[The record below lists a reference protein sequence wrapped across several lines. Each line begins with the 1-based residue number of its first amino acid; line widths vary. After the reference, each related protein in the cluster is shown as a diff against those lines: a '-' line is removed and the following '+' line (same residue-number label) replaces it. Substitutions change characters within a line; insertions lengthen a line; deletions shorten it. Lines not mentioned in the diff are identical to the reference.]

1 MYKRDYLSYP
11 DYNNPNFVND
21 ISRKA
26 EFNLNKIKLNKDNQC
41 DNENFELANH
51 QRLLK
56 NFVNNYT
63 PYKSLLLFH
72 GVGVGKTC
80 SGVTISES
88 FRDTYVRNNKKI
100 IIVRKSGLNQ
110 GWMDTIYD
118 PEKGE
123 YVNRSI
129 IFKNWKEEAID
140 ILGGTRCGK
149 IPFKERSSLTPEQ
162 LAEQRTIRCYR
173 LLYGILSF
181 KGTKANGE
189 DHEVANLPVL
199 WRVTGTAFAPVGSA
213 LDQVNKRKKL
223 MFTTTFSI
231 DSKRQ
236 KKGGNVFYIPEISVN
251 ADANL
256 EMSKEDMET
265 LTVFQDIINTENA
278 EVVDLY
284 KAAKKGQPTSSDG
297 ESAKVVK
304 QVEDPVEVLS
314 N

>member
-1 MYKRDYLSYP
+1 MKNEIANI
-11 DYNNPNFVND
+11 NNMSDEQIKQAIGQDDGSSNG
-21 ISRKA
+21 ISIPRLGINRSP
-26 EFNLNKIKLNKDNQC
+26 EDDDGNQ
-41 DNENFELANH
+41 LPVGH
-51 QRLLK
+51 
-56 NFVNNYT
+56 
-63 PYKSLLLFH
+63 LFTYDSS
-72 GVGVGKTC
+72 VGQNVFGKP
-80 SGVTISES
+80 VTFRPFISAMQ
-88 FRDTYVRNNKKI
+88 Y
-100 IIVRKSGLNQ
+100 
-110 GWMDTIYD
+110 MHYD

-140 ILGGTRCGK
+140 ILGGVKCGK
-149 IPFKERSSLTPEQ
+149 VPFKERPSLTQEQ

-181 KGTKANGE
+181 KGKKANGE
-189 DHEVANLPVL
+189 DHEIANLPVL

-236 KKGGNVFYIPEISVN
+236 KKGGNVYYTPEISVN

-256 EMSKEDMET
+256 QMSKEDMET
-265 LTVFQDIINTENA
+265 LTVFQDIINTEND

-284 KAAKKGQPTSSDG
+284 KAAKKGQSTSSDG
-297 ESAKVVK
+297 ESAKVIK

>member
-1 MYKRDYLSYP
+1 M
-11 DYNNPNFVND
+11 
-21 ISRKA
+21 
-26 EFNLNKIKLNKDNQC
+26 
-41 DNENFELANH
+41 DNEIANINNMSDE
-51 QRLLK
+51 QIKQAIGQDDGSSSGISIPRLGINRSPEDDDGNQLP
-56 NFVNNYT
+56 VGH
-63 PYKSLLLFH
+63 LFTYDSS
-72 GVGVGKTC
+72 VGQNVFGKP
-80 SGVTISES
+80 VTFRPFISAMQ
-88 FRDTYVRNNKKI
+88 Y
-100 IIVRKSGLNQ
+100 
-110 GWMDTIYD
+110 MHYD

-149 IPFKERSSLTPEQ
+149 VPFKERTSLTPEQ

-181 KGTKANGE
+181 KGKKANGE
-189 DHEVANLPVL
+189 DHEVANLPAL

-256 EMSKEDMET
+256 QMSKEDMET
-265 LTVFQDIINTENA
+265 LTVFQDTINTENT

-284 KAAKKGQPTSSDG
+284 KAAKKGQSTSSDG
-297 ESAKVVK
+297 ESAKVIK

-314 N
+314 S

>member
-1 MYKRDYLSYP
+1 M
-11 DYNNPNFVND
+11 
-21 ISRKA
+21 
-26 EFNLNKIKLNKDNQC
+26 
-41 DNENFELANH
+41 DNEIANINNMSDE
-51 QRLLK
+51 QIKQAIGQDDGSSSGISIPRLGINRSPEDDDGNQLP
-56 NFVNNYT
+56 VGH
-63 PYKSLLLFH
+63 LFTYDSS
-72 GVGVGKTC
+72 VGQNVFGKP
-80 SGVTISES
+80 VTFRPFISAMQ
-88 FRDTYVRNNKKI
+88 Y
-100 IIVRKSGLNQ
+100 
-110 GWMDTIYD
+110 MHYD

-181 KGTKANGE
+181 KGKKANGE

-256 EMSKEDMET
+256 QMSKEDMET
-265 LTVFQDIINTENA
+265 LTVFQDVINTENA
-278 EVVDLY
+278 EVVELY

>member
-1 MYKRDYLSYP
+1 MSNEIANINNMSDEQIKQAIGQDDGSSGGIRIPRLGINRSPEDDDGNQLPVGHLFTYDASVGQNVFGKPITFRPFLSAMQYM
-11 DYNNPNFVND
+11 
-21 ISRKA
+21 
-26 EFNLNKIKLNKDNQC
+26 
-41 DNENFELANH
+41 H
-51 QRLLK
+51 
-56 NFVNNYT
+56 
-63 PYKSLLLFH
+63 
-72 GVGVGKTC
+72 
-80 SGVTISES
+80 
-88 FRDTYVRNNKKI
+88 
-100 IIVRKSGLNQ
+100 
-110 GWMDTIYD
+110 YD

-149 IPFKERSSLTPEQ
+149 VPFKERTSLTPEQ

-181 KGTKANGE
+181 KGKKANGE

-236 KKGGNVFYIPEISVN
+236 KKGGNVYYTPEISVN

-256 EMSKEDMET
+256 QMSKEDMET
-265 LTVFQDIINTENA
+265 LTVFQDTINTENA

-284 KAAKKGQPTSSDG
+284 KAAKKGQSTSSDG

-304 QVEDPVEVLS
+304 QVEDPIEVLS

>member
-1 MYKRDYLSYP
+1 MENEIANIKNMSDEQIMQAIGQDDGSSSGIKIPRLGINRSPEDDDGNQLPVGHLFTYDSSVGQNVFGKPVTFRP
-11 DYNNPNFVND
+11 F
-21 ISRKA
+21 ISA
-26 EFNLNKIKLNKDNQC
+26 MQYM
-41 DNENFELANH
+41 H
-51 QRLLK
+51 
-56 NFVNNYT
+56 
-63 PYKSLLLFH
+63 
-72 GVGVGKTC
+72 
-80 SGVTISES
+80 
-88 FRDTYVRNNKKI
+88 
-100 IIVRKSGLNQ
+100 
-110 GWMDTIYD
+110 YD
-118 PEKGE
+118 PEKSE

-149 IPFKERSSLTPEQ
+149 VPFKERSSLTPEQ

-173 LLYGILSF
+173 LIYGLLSF
-181 KGTKANGE
+181 KGKKANGE

-213 LDQVNKRKKL
+213 IDQVNKRKKL

-236 KKGGNVFYIPEISVN
+236 KKGGNVYYTPEISVN

-256 EMSKEDMET
+256 QMSKEDMET
-265 LTVFQDIINTENA
+265 LTVFQDIINTENS

-284 KAAKKGQPTSSDG
+284 KVAKKGQPTSSDG
-297 ESAKVVK
+297 ESAKVIK

>member
-1 MYKRDYLSYP
+1 MKNEIANI
-11 DYNNPNFVND
+11 NNMSDEQIKQAIGQDDGSSSGVNIPRLGINRSPED
-21 ISRKA
+21 
-26 EFNLNKIKLNKDNQC
+26 DDGNQ
-41 DNENFELANH
+41 LPVGH
-51 QRLLK
+51 
-56 NFVNNYT
+56 
-63 PYKSLLLFH
+63 LFTYDA
-72 GVGVGKTC
+72 GVGQNVFGKP
-80 SGVTISES
+80 VTFRPFISAMQ
-88 FRDTYVRNNKKI
+88 Y
-100 IIVRKSGLNQ
+100 
-110 GWMDTIYD
+110 MHYD

-181 KGTKANGE
+181 KGIKANGE

-236 KKGGNVFYIPEISVN
+236 KKGGNVYYTPEISVN

-256 EMSKEDMET
+256 QMSKEDMET

-284 KAAKKGQPTSSDG
+284 KAAKKGQSTSSDG

>member
-1 MYKRDYLSYP
+1 MENEIANIKNMSNEQIMQAIGQDDGSSNGIRIPRLGINRSPEDDDGNQLPVGHLFTYDSSVGQNVFGKPVTFRP
-11 DYNNPNFVND
+11 F
-21 ISRKA
+21 ISA
-26 EFNLNKIKLNKDNQC
+26 MQYM
-41 DNENFELANH
+41 H
-51 QRLLK
+51 
-56 NFVNNYT
+56 
-63 PYKSLLLFH
+63 
-72 GVGVGKTC
+72 
-80 SGVTISES
+80 
-88 FRDTYVRNNKKI
+88 
-100 IIVRKSGLNQ
+100 
-110 GWMDTIYD
+110 YD

-140 ILGGTRCGK
+140 ILGGVKCGK
-149 IPFKERSSLTPEQ
+149 VPFKERPSLTPEQ

-189 DHEVANLPVL
+189 DHTLANLPVL

-236 KKGGNVFYIPEISVN
+236 KKGGNVYYTPEISVN
-251 ADANL
+251 ADANIQ
-256 EMSKEDMET
+256 MSKEDMET
-265 LTVFQDIINTENA
+265 LTVFQDIINTEND

-284 KAAKKGQPTSSDG
+284 KAAKKGQSTSSDG
-297 ESAKVVK
+297 ESAKVIK

>member
-1 MYKRDYLSYP
+1 M
-11 DYNNPNFVND
+11 
-21 ISRKA
+21 
-26 EFNLNKIKLNKDNQC
+26 
-41 DNENFELANH
+41 DNEIANI
-51 QRLLK
+51 
-56 NFVNNYT
+56 NNMSDEQI
-63 PYKSLLLFH
+63 KQAIGQDDGSS
-72 GVGVGKTC
+72 
-80 SGVTISES
+80 SGVSIPRLGINRSPEDDDGNQLPVGHLFTYDASVGQNVFGKPVTFRPFISAMQ
-88 FRDTYVRNNKKI
+88 Y
-100 IIVRKSGLNQ
+100 
-110 GWMDTIYD
+110 MHYD

-149 IPFKERSSLTPEQ
+149 VPFKERTSLTPEQ

-181 KGTKANGE
+181 KGKKANGE

-236 KKGGNVFYIPEISVN
+236 KKGGNVYYTPEISVN

-256 EMSKEDMET
+256 QMSKEDMET

>member
-1 MYKRDYLSYP
+1 MKNEIANI
-11 DYNNPNFVND
+11 NNMSDEQIKQAIGQDDGSSNG
-21 ISRKA
+21 ISIPRLGINRSP
-26 EFNLNKIKLNKDNQC
+26 EDDDGNQ
-41 DNENFELANH
+41 LPVGH
-51 QRLLK
+51 
-56 NFVNNYT
+56 
-63 PYKSLLLFH
+63 LFTYDSS
-72 GVGVGKTC
+72 VGQNVFGKP
-80 SGVTISES
+80 VTFRPFISAMQ
-88 FRDTYVRNNKKI
+88 Y
-100 IIVRKSGLNQ
+100 
-110 GWMDTIYD
+110 MHYD

-140 ILGGTRCGK
+140 ILGGVKCGK
-149 IPFKERSSLTPEQ
+149 VPFRERPSLTPEQ

-173 LLYGILSF
+173 LLYGLLSF
-181 KGTKANGE
+181 KGIKANGQE
-189 DHEVANLPVL
+189 YTIENLPVL
-199 WRVTGTAFAPVGSA
+199 WRVSGTAFSPVGSA
-213 LDQVNKRKKL
+213 LDQINKRKKL
-223 MFTTTFSI
+223 MFSCTFSI

-236 KKGGNVFYIPEISVN
+236 KKGGNVYYTPEISVN

-256 EMSKEDMET
+256 QMSKEDMET

-297 ESAKVVK
+297 ESAKVIK

>member
-1 MYKRDYLSYP
+1 M
-11 DYNNPNFVND
+11 
-21 ISRKA
+21 
-26 EFNLNKIKLNKDNQC
+26 
-41 DNENFELANH
+41 DNEIANI
-51 QRLLK
+51 
-56 NFVNNYT
+56 NNMSDEQI
-63 PYKSLLLFH
+63 KQAIGQDDGSS
-72 GVGVGKTC
+72 
-80 SGVTISES
+80 SGVNIPRLGINRSPEDDDGNQLPVGHLFTYDASVGQNVFGKPVTFRPFISAMQ
-88 FRDTYVRNNKKI
+88 Y
-100 IIVRKSGLNQ
+100 
-110 GWMDTIYD
+110 MHYD

-181 KGTKANGE
+181 KGKKANGE

-236 KKGGNVFYIPEISVN
+236 KKGGNVYYTPEISVN

-256 EMSKEDMET
+256 QMSKEDMET
-265 LTVFQDIINTENA
+265 LTVFQDIINTENT
-278 EVVDLY
+278 EIVDLY

>member
-1 MYKRDYLSYP
+1 M
-11 DYNNPNFVND
+11 
-21 ISRKA
+21 
-26 EFNLNKIKLNKDNQC
+26 
-41 DNENFELANH
+41 DNEIANINNMSDE
-51 QRLLK
+51 QIKQAIGQDDGSSSGISIPRLGINRSPEDDDGNQLP
-56 NFVNNYT
+56 VGH
-63 PYKSLLLFH
+63 LFTYDSS
-72 GVGVGKTC
+72 VGQNVFGKP
-80 SGVTISES
+80 VIFRPFISAMQ
-88 FRDTYVRNNKKI
+88 Y
-100 IIVRKSGLNQ
+100 
-110 GWMDTIYD
+110 MHYD

-149 IPFKERSSLTPEQ
+149 VPFKERTSLTPEQ

-181 KGTKANGE
+181 KGKKANGE

-236 KKGGNVFYIPEISVN
+236 KKGGNVYYTPEISVN

-256 EMSKEDMET
+256 QMSKEDMET
-265 LTVFQDIINTENA
+265 LTVFQDIINTENT
-278 EVVDLY
+278 EIVDLY